1 MEEKKGLGLASWAV
15 IITIASF
22 LSRILGFVRNMVI
35 STLFGQNRGTDM
47 LNAAF
52 VLPDTLYLILV
63 GGGISSAFVPV
74 LSGYLAEKKEKE
86 AGEIVSIAF
95 NLVLVG
101 VGLAVILSMLF
112 SPLLVRLVAP
122 GFNAEEI
129 SYTAYLTKVV
139 LMAILFHCLNGV
151 LMGTEY
157 AYQSFLGTT
166 IGPLVYNAAIIIFG
180 TAFASHLGIAAFAWS
195 TLLGAFF
202 NFLVQ
207 VWGVL
212 RLRISYVLSWNFR
225 HPAIRR
231 IGELML
237 PVTIGLSIAQI
248 NLFLNQTLIASFLPP
263 GSINALTLASRV
275 VLVPMLF
282 APSLGI
288 TLLPALTR
296 LAVNKERESFSRYLV
311 MSLSAILFIA
321 LPATAGFMVL
331 GEQIIK
337 VLFEHGRFT
346 RQDTLATA
354 SALVYYSLGIAA
366 YGAYEMLSR
375 AFYALQD
382 TKTPLKV
389 GVATLGVGTL
399 LNLLLGP
406 LWGVKGLALAYS
418 LAGWFNVSLLFYLL
432 RRRGIIS
439 GSSKVLGVTLGKSL
453 IGAIFMGGCLKLVID
468 KFALFVSEGGIWVET
483 FKLLILIA
491 GGAALYFLVAWLLRM
506 EELAFMARIFKGPLR
521 RLRVEI
527 SERGVGDFGDP

>member
-1 MEEKKGLGLASWAV
+1 MGLASWAV
-15 IITIASF
+15 IITVASF

-35 STLFGQNRGTDM
+35 STLFGQNRSTDM
-47 LNAAF
+47 LNASF
-52 VLPDTLYLILV
+52 VVPDTLYLILV

-86 AGEIVSIAF
+86 AGEIISIAF
-95 NLVLVG
+95 NLVLVVVG
-101 VGLAVILSMLF
+101 VAVILSMFF

-122 GFNAEEI
+122 GFNSEEI
-129 SYTAYLTKVV
+129 NYTAYLTRIV

-166 IGPLVYNAAIIIFG
+166 IGPLVYNAAIIVFG
-180 TAFASHLGIAAFAWS
+180 TILASRLGIAAFAWS
-195 TLLGAFF
+195 TLIGAFF

-207 VWGVL
+207 VWGVF
-212 RLRISYVLSWNFR
+212 RLRIPYVLSWNFR

-231 IGELML
+231 IGKLML

-282 APSLGI
+282 APSLGV
-288 TLLPALTR
+288 TLLPTLTR
-296 LAVNKERESFSRYLV
+296 LAVNKERESFNRYLV
-311 MSLSAILFIA
+311 MSLTTILFIA
-321 LPATAGFMVL
+321 LPATAGFVVL
-331 GEQIIK
+331 GEQVIK

-354 SALVYYSLGIAA
+354 SALKYYSLGMAA

-389 GVATLGVGTL
+389 GLATIGVGTF
-399 LNLLLGP
+399 LNLVLGP

-439 GSSKVLGVTLGKSL
+439 GSYKALGVTLGKGL
-453 IGAIFMGGCLKLVID
+453 VGAIVMGGCLKFIISE
-468 KFALFVSEGGIWVET
+468 FGLFVLEGGMWVES
-483 FKLLILIA
+483 FKLLISIA
-491 GGAALYFLVAWLLRM
+491 FGGALYFTIAWFLKM
-506 EELAFMARIFKGPLR
+506 EELGFLTQVFKRPFR
-521 RLRVEI
+521 RRTEI
-527 SERGVGDFGDP
+527 SEDVG

>member
-1 MEEKKGLGLASWAV
+1 MGEKRELGLASWAL
-15 IITIASF
+15 IITSASL
-22 LSRILGFVRNMVI
+22 LSRILGFMRNMVI
-35 STLFGQNRGTDM
+35 STLFGQNRWTDM
-47 LNAAF
+47 LNASF

-74 LSGYLAEKKEKE
+74 LSGYLAEKKERE
-86 AGEIVSIAF
+86 AGEVVSIAF
-95 NLVLVG
+95 NLVLVV
-101 VGLAVILSMLF
+101 VGLAVTLSIFF
-112 SPLLVRLVAP
+112 SPFLVRLIAP
-122 GFNAEEI
+122 GFNSQEI
-129 SYTAYLTKVV
+129 SYTAYLTRVV
-139 LMAILFHCLNGV
+139 LMAILFHSLNGV

-180 TAFASHLGIAAFAWS
+180 TALASRLGIAAFAWS
-195 TLLGAFF
+195 TLLGAFL

-207 VWGVL
+207 VWGVW
-212 RLRISYVLSWNFR
+212 RLRIPYLWSWNFR

-248 NLFLNQTLIASFLPP
+248 NLFLNQTFIASFLPP

-288 TLLPALTR
+288 TLLPTLTR
-296 LAVNKERESFSRYLV
+296 LAVNKEREAFERYLV

-321 LPATAGFMVL
+321 LPATAGFIVL
-331 GEQIIK
+331 GEQVIR

-354 SALVYYSLGIAA
+354 NALVYYSLGIAA

-382 TKTPLKV
+382 TRTPLKV
-389 GVATLGVGTL
+389 GLLTLGVGTSF
-399 LNLLLGP
+399 NFLLGP

-418 LAGWFNVSLLFYLL
+418 LAGWFNVALLFYLL
-432 RRRGIIS
+432 KRRGIIS
-439 GSSKVLGVTLGKSL
+439 GSPKVLGSTLVKSL
-453 IGAIFMGGCLKLVID
+453 IGAIFMGGCLKILTGRVT
-468 KFALFVSEGGIWVET
+468 LFLTGSGIWTEGL
-483 FKLLILIA
+483 KLLLLIT
-491 GGAALYFLVAWLLRM
+491 GGAVLYITIAWLLRM
-506 EELAFMARIFKGPLR
+506 EELGFVTQALKGPFR
-521 RLRVEI
+521 RRRAGL
-527 SERGVGDFGDP
+527 SEDLGKVG